1 MGLGYFFGK
10 YLSTL
15 NCGNL
20 EPGALS
26 FNYCHTNHFHR
37 VWWTRWNRF
46 SKI

>member
-26 FNYCHTNHFHR
+26 FNYCHTNHFIGCDEPDE
-37 VWWTRWNRF
+37 TGF
-46 SKI
+46 QK